1 MYYVEVPETWPRQYQ
16 VVEQAPARRDPY
28 VSAPPFVVHSR
39 LGGSFKK
46 PQPFVVRGVGRH
58 ELLVQKIG
66 NFVEPDCHDSY
77 KAIYADGSWHTIS
90 FDYTTEG
97 YRFVRTV
104 RKAVELCTKLARE
117 ALKAQA
123 KAAKVAK
130 DFDARGERCGTCPV
144 CFGDYVV
151 KEPTHIK
158 GKQKMVHHGY
168 QRPGIG
174 YIVGDCHGV
183 GFQPFE
189 LSCEGT
195 KSWLA
200 VLKNTLRIRQ
210 ESLATLDQRDQVL
223 VVTGTKRIGKIR
235 VPEHKTIKR
244 GEDGFAL
251 AIKNMR
257 YGLEREVKSLK
268 GDIALYTK
276 HIADW
281 APVAWPRVQPK
292 VEKLAEKE

>member
-16 VVEQAPARRDPY
+16 VVDQAPAKGYRY
-28 VSAPPFVVHSR
+28 ASAPPFLVHSK

-46 PQPFVVRGVGRH
+46 PQPFVVRGVGRD

-66 NFVEPDCHDSY
+66 DFAEPDCHENY
-77 KAIYADGSWHTIS
+77 RALYADGSWHTVN

-104 RKAVELCTKLARE
+104 RKAVDLITKLARE

-123 KAAKVAK
+123 KVAKAQK
-130 DFDARGERCGTCPV
+130 DFDDRGERCGTCPV

-151 KEPTHIK
+151 NQPMRIK
-158 GKQKMVHHGY
+158 GTQTREMVHHGY

-183 GFQPFE
+183 GFQPYE

-195 KSWLA
+195 KSWLT
-200 VLKNTLRIRQ
+200 VLKDTLVLRQ
-210 ESLATLDQRDQVL
+210 EWLSTLNQRDEVL
-223 VVTGTKRIGKIR
+223 VVTGSKRVGKIR
-235 VPEHKTIKR
+235 VPERKTIKR
-244 GEDGFAL
+244 GEDGFER
-251 AIKNMR
+251 AIANLR
-257 YGLEREVKSLK
+257 YELEREVKSIQQ
-268 GDIALYTK
+268 DIALYTK
-276 HIADW
+276 HVADW
-281 APVAWPRVQPK
+281 APVVWPRAQPK
-292 VEKLAEKE
+292 GQAS